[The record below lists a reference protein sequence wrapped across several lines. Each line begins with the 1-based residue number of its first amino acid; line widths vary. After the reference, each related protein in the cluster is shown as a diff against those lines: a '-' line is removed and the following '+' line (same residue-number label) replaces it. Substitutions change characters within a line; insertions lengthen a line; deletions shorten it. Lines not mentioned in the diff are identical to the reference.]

1 MLLFN
6 LTSQHYFVNIFT
18 KNLSKIKIKVCFMKS
33 IERAVESTIKPF
45 LYLIRKPR
53 NNQKQSGNSIVG
65 HPVVEYGTI
74 YKALKHHFS
83 CVREGVKK
91 KINYFDGKFHEGGT
105 PPPFVENNFD
115 FSRIFSQNFL
125 LLYFMFWTICSTFFH
140 LENINYFSGGGVP
153 PPLCGKFHQNN
164 FF

>member
-65 HPVVEYGTI
+65 HPV
-74 YKALKHHFS
+74 
-83 CVREGVKK
+83 
-91 KINYFDGKFHEGGT
+91 
-105 PPPFVENNFD
+105 
-115 FSRIFSQNFL
+115 
-125 LLYFMFWTICSTFFH
+125 
-140 LENINYFSGGGVP
+140 
-153 PPLCGKFHQNN
+153 
-164 FF
+164 